1 MKQNDKRIS
10 QKKAEQ
16 LVEKMTVYE
25 MISQLLYV
33 FDGIERLNVCTNTT
47 GGMKLCTALQG
58 RV

>member
-1 MKQNDKRIS
+1 MTREEAK
-10 QKKAEQ
+10 KKAEQ

-33 FDGIERLNVCTNTT
+33 FDGIEKLNVCTNTT